1 MTPLPSAFSP
11 PKLGSDLPLYPP
23 VSQLLRVTSA
33 TVPGPVGYSQGM
45 AGSSVLSG
53 GLYVSF
59 TQQMRSE
66 GSLLPRDREPCL
78 AADVNG
84 LGIGPGF
91 YIGRLCGSWT
101 SLPVYEV
108 VGATLTS
115 VPGLGTVVQH
125 TTNYTILQSDN
136 NTIQFFDGSNLT
148 TTLPGTVPDAPWSVT
163 IINGGTTNLTIN
175 NNNRTIN
182 NYPTT
187 ILIGQ
192 GGSVVITS
200 GGSAYYAETT
210 PNGFL
215 DYTYPRYPAQA
226 STTTTLPSNT
236 YNNGSNGIGATLT
249 GTSNGA
255 IAAQDGYTPSVSDV
269 ILVKDEATAANNG
282 LYTVTQVG
290 TAGTPYIL
298 TRSGDMNTSYQF
310 LSTLVFIKNGT
321 ANKGKTYQTSTV
333 PSPTIGTDSVTFTQV
348 TSATVVPVAQGGTGA
363 GTGAG
368 TGTAGA
374 GANNPADALTNLA
387 PGVFPQLVAQAATTT
402 TLPAN
407 TYNNGTNGV
416 GATLTGNSNGALV
429 AQDSYTLVVNN
440 FILVKNEVATAN
452 NGLYKVTTL
461 GSAGTPYVLTR
472 ATTMDQAW
480 EFPGAMV
487 RVLNGSNSGGLIY
500 KNTNGSV
507 PTVGTT
513 GITFSSTKT
522 QPFTTIVGGGTG
534 ATTAGGALANLAADL
549 FPTLTAQAATTGTLP
564 ANTYANGT
572 AGVGAT
578 LTGNSNG
585 ALTAQDGYTPV
596 VNDIILVKNEATG
609 ANNGLYTLTQVGTA
623 GTPYILTRTTTM
635 DEPWDIPSRLV
646 RILNGTTNG
655 GSLFQTSNTTNP
667 TIGTDSITFGSVT
680 GPGIV
685 TVAQGGTGGQTPDTG
700 FANIGSRSI
709 AFTGSITPS
718 QITSDQNDY
727 NPTGLSTASTLR
739 ISTDATRNITG
750 LQGGSNGRVIL
761 LHNIGSNSLVLPN
774 ESGSSSAANRFNV
787 GSDITIG
794 ASGLALLQ
802 YDITSLR
809 WRAIALVSG
818 GGGSPGGSHGDVQY
832 KSGSNFGAEAALHY
846 EPGSDQLTAP
856 RLDVAKTFVLEGV
869 VIDSITENKNDY
881 TPVGISTAN
890 TLRIE
895 PSGASFTITGLHQP
909 FDHNNCLMVLRNWS
923 TAYNITLAH
932 SSGSSSDGFR
942 FVLPDSADYVIPPG
956 GGVWLRYDEDQ
967 LVWTVISQAGAA
979 TQTQQEAASTNVAF
993 TTPANQHYHPGHPKA
1008 WAYVS
1013 VSGGTPNLDRSYN
1026 TTSIT
1031 DTGVG
1036 QLTWTIATDFSD
1048 AFWSS
1053 PWSIEDSSGVI
1064 NSMYGLNTK
1073 AAGSA
1078 VYRCEV
1084 LGVGFTD
1091 PTAWNL
1097 SALGDQA

>member
-1 MTPLPSAFSP
+1 MTPLPSPSAFSP

-45 AGSSVLSG
+45 VGSSVLSG

-59 TQQMRSE
+59 TQQMRAE

-84 LGIGPGF
+84 LGLGPGF

-115 VPGLGTVVQH
+115 VPGLGTVVEH

-200 GGSAYYAETT
+200 GGGDYYAETA
-210 PNGFL
+210 PDGFL
-215 DYTYPRYPAQA
+215 DSTYPRYPAQA

-236 YNNGSNGIGATLT
+236 YSNGTDGVGATLT

-255 IAAQDGYTPSVSDV
+255 IAAQDGYIPSAGDV
-269 ILVKDEATAANNG
+269 LLIKDEATTANNG
-282 LYTVTQVG
+282 LYTVTTVG
-290 TAGTPYIL
+290 TAGTPYVL
-298 TRSGDMNTSYQF
+298 TRSTNMNTSYQF
-310 LSTLVFIKNGT
+310 VFILVFVKNGST
-321 ANKGKTYQTSTV
+321 NKGKTYRSSTV
-333 PSPTIGTDSVTFTQV
+333 PAPTVGTDSITFNPV
-348 TSATVVPVAQGGTGA
+348 TSATVLTVPQGGTG
-363 GTGAG
+363 GQT
-368 TGTAGA
+368 
-374 GANNPADALTNLA
+374 PADALTGIG

-407 TYNNGTNGV
+407 TYANGTLGV
-416 GATLTGNSNGALV
+416 GATLTGNANGALA
-429 AQDSYTLVVNN
+429 AQDGYTPVLND

-452 NGLYKVTTL
+452 NGLYKLTTV
-461 GSAGTPYVLTR
+461 GTGAAPYVLTR

-480 EFPGAMV
+480 EFPGALT
-487 RVLNGSNSGGLIY
+487 RVINGTTNGGLVY
-500 KNTNGSV
+500 KNTNSV
-507 PTVGTT
+507 VPVVGTT
-513 GITFSSTKT
+513 GITFSSTQT
-522 QPFTTIVGGGTG
+522 QPLTTIAGGGTG
-534 ATTAGGALANLAADL
+534 ATTAGGALANIAADL

-578 LTGNSNG
+578 LTGNANG

-596 VNDIILVKNEATG
+596 VNDTILVKNEATG

-635 DEPWDIPSRLV
+635 DEPWEIPSRLV

-667 TIGTDSITFGSVT
+667 TIGTDSITFGTVT
-680 GPGIV
+680 GPGVV

-700 FANIGSRSI
+700 FANLGSRSI

-718 QITSDQNDY
+718 QITSDQNNY

-750 LQGGSNGRVIL
+750 LQGGSNGRALL

-774 ESGSSSAANRFNV
+774 ESGSSDAANRFDV

-794 ASGLALLQ
+794 SKGLAILQ
-802 YDITSLR
+802 YDSTSSR
-809 WRAIALVSG
+809 WRVIALVSG

-846 EPGSDQLTAP
+846 EPGSDQLTTP

-869 VIDSITENKNDY
+869 VTDTITENKNDY
-881 TPVGISTAN
+881 TPVGIGTAN

-942 FVLPDSADYVIPPG
+942 FVLPDSADYVVPPG

-979 TQTQQEAASTNVAF
+979 TQTQQEAATSNVVF

-1036 QLTWTIATDFSD
+1036 KLTWTIATDFSD

-1073 AAGSA
+1073 AVGSA
-1078 VYRCEV
+1078 DYHCEV
-1084 LGVGFTD
+1084 LGIGFTD

-1097 SALGDQA
+1097 LALGDQS